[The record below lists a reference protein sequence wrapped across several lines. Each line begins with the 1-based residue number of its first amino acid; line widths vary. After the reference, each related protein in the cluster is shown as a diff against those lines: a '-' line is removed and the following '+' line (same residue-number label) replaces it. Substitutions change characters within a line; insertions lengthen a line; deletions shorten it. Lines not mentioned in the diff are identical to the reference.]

1 MVWIHQGCV
10 GLASLTMASVYC
22 TKRHGICRPTPMYFY
37 LMDSWQE
44 IKFERDPVSIAL
56 VSFFILTVSA
66 LQIGIEVKKR
76 KLLNETKKAE
86 KAAEDAKR
94 NLDEARL
101 KLSMSEVM
109 KHEADENGDSNLGPP
124 ALENDD
130 LRNSNVIQISHSD
143 VGSDDN
149 DVVTTSKNEL
159 KVTRIVTL
167 LAVVPAST
175 FAVAFSMEGVDH
187 WRPHGPTVL
196 VMVAFGDNNYKTSF
210 CQISF
215 KGVCCSQ
222 TMI

>member
-1 MVWIHQGCV
+1 MVWIHRGCV

-109 KHEADENGDSNLGPP
+109 KHEADENGDSNLH
-124 ALENDD
+124 
-130 LRNSNVIQISHSD
+130 LRTMTYVIVMTFKYHT
-143 VGSDDN
+143 VTLA
-149 DVVTTSKNEL
+149 VTT
-159 KVTRIVTL
+159 
-167 LAVVPAST
+167 
-175 FAVAFSMEGVDH
+175 M
-187 WRPHGPTVL
+187 
-196 VMVAFGDNNYKTSF
+196 TSSR
-210 CQISF
+210 Q
-215 KGVCCSQ
+215 VR
-222 TMI
+222 TN